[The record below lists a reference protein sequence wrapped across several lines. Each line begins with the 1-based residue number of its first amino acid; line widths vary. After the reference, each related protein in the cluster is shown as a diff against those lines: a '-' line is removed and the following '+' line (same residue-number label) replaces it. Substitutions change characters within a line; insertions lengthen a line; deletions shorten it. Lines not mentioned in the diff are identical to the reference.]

1 MLTHIRS
8 PEQVPQRRRDETR
21 IHEADPGGTRR
32 PAEVAPA
39 VFVEVCVG
47 LEFLVATHPVGEGG
61 GGEGKGGRREG
72 SFERRLGW
80 MLYADC
86 WRDIWRGRGTV
97 IFLEGGIEAE
107 SWRLVSFVEE
117 KEVERM
123 YRMGPP

>member
-61 GGEGKGGRREG
+61 GARAREG
-72 SFERRLGW
+72 GERGVLSGGLGGCY
-80 MLYADC
+80 MLIAGGTS
-86 WRDIWRGRGTV
+86 RGG
-97 IFLEGGIEAE
+97 
-107 SWRLVSFVEE
+107 
-117 KEVERM
+117 EV
-123 YRMGPP
+123 P